1 VKRLT
6 LLAAL
11 PWLLWSAALA
21 AADPELQ
28 LRGEPVQ
35 GGIVIGRVEPGTR
48 VSLDGR
54 ALPVAADGS
63 FLAGFGR
70 DADPEATLELRRRD
84 GAQATRR
91 LAVRQRE
98 YAVQRIDGLPERQVT
113 PPPEVLERIRV
124 EAARVADARAR
135 ADDRTDFLSGFEWP
149 AEARG
154 SGVYGSQRIL
164 NGEPRQPHYGVDLAL
179 PRGAPVAAPADGVVT
194 LAESDLYFSG
204 GTLIMDHGLGLSST
218 FLHLHRI
225 LVAPGDRVLR
235 GQVVAEAGATGR
247 ATGPHLDWRMNL
259 GEARIDPE
267 LVLRALP
274 ATVD

>member
-1 VKRLT
+1 
-6 LLAAL
+6 
-11 PWLLWSAALA
+11 
-21 AADPELQ
+21 
-28 LRGEPVQ
+28 
-35 GGIVIGRVEPGTR
+35 
-48 VSLDGR
+48 
-54 ALPVAADGS
+54 
-63 FLAGFGR
+63 
-70 DADPEATLELRRRD
+70 
-84 GAQATRR
+84 
-91 LAVRQRE
+91 
-98 YAVQRIDGLPERQVT
+98 
-113 PPPEVLERIRV
+113 
-124 EAARVADARAR
+124 
-135 ADDRTDFLSGFEWP
+135 
-149 AEARG
+149 
-154 SGVYGSQRIL
+154 
-164 NGEPRQPHYGVDLAL
+164 
-179 PRGAPVAAPADGVVT
+179 VAAPADGVVT